1 MYTIEELIKERGMLM
16 NTLKWCEDKHK
27 EIEIL
32 IAIDSIDQEILKQIK
47 ESKDEHS

>member
-1 MYTIEELIKERGMLM
+1 MYTIEELIKESGMLL
-16 NTLKWCEDKHK
+16 NTLKWCEDKHV